1 MSANEWCDARQHH
14 STDSIHNN
22 YTQVAQHIITFVN
35 KRPKGFGKDCIECT
49 PPSPHRGG
57 SGPPSNTMFARSLR
71 VFILNETSIL
81 SAVIAHQSRVKLHDR
96 QTDRNIGSNRL
107 HLRNLMQ
114 PNNYSLHMLGAS
126 NPVWVPGLGID
137 PLGLLAGC
145 RKRRLNQTA
154 LNLRGLI

>member
-22 YTQVAQHIITFVN
+22 YTQVTQHIITFVN

-49 PPSPHRGG
+49 PPSPHCGG

-71 VFILNETSIL
+71 VLILNETSIL
-81 SAVIAHQSRVKLHDR
+81 SAVIEHQRRVKLLDR

-107 HLRNLMQ
+107 IITDCICSAHLNFLTPCGFRDLE
-114 PNNYSLHMLGAS
+114 
-126 NPVWVPGLGID
+126 
-137 PLGLLAGC
+137 
-145 RKRRLNQTA
+145 QTHSVSWPDVIK
-154 LNLRGLI
+154 GD